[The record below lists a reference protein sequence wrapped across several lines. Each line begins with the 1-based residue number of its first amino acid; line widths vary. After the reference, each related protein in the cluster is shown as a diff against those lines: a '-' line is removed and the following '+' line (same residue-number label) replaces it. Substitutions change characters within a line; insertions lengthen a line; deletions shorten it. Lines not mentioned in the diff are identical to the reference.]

1 MKDIIKIIKSIE
13 DSSVLI
19 NRVTETLK
27 HKMKKNKKID
37 FLAPLVASIVQ
48 SAISSLV
55 KRISGRGVRKAEE
68 DIWIKVFS
76 FIPSLK
82 QY

>member
-27 HKMKKNKKID
+27 HKMKKNEKTD

>member
-19 NRVTETLK
+19 YRVTETLK
-27 HKMKKNKKID
+27 HKMKKNKKTD